1 MSEEKAP
8 SNAGQQLLKP
18 KQTDAE
24 HEWNNEGGQLP
35 ITPKGLGSVVSEPRE
50 FNRQPEARSE
60 KFKVTL
66 SRLELISLN
75 QGLTLWLAELRTKT
89 DLMGE
94 SGSSEI
100 EAIETAERLQERI
113 DTLLG
118 AR

>member
-1 MSEEKAP
+1 MSETREQD
-8 SNAGQQLLKP
+8 NASQQPPKP

-24 HEWNNEGGQLP
+24 HEWNNEGGQQPTTERPLA
-35 ITPKGLGSVVSEPRE
+35 LS
-50 FNRQPEARSE
+50 RQPANKARPK

-75 QGLTLWLAELRTKT
+75 QGLILWLAELRTKI

-94 SGSSEI
+94 AGPSET

-118 AR
+118 AG